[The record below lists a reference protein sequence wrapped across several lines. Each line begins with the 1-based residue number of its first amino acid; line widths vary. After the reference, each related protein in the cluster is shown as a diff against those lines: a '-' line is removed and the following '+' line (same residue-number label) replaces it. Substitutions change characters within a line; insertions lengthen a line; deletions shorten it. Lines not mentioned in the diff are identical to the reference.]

1 MPSLLPWANPAWN
14 KLILVHKAPDFPH
27 QHQICS
33 RFSTTAQ
40 LSFFPSL
47 LCPPCTNPAHRGSAQ
62 PIHLCTP
69 NISLSSFG
77 KPSIPASQSTAA
89 NIQPQIFLEEERE
102 YPLMKCSPGFSSSI
116 QRSQPDI
123 ATLCAAQGRVSS
135 EPGSVLGYANVL
147 ELSAVL
153 ITMQGATAA
162 LGFVPFA
169 TFPYWALRVELWH
182 PAFPAC
188 AWKMCRDVL

>member
-14 KLILVHKAPDFPH
+14 KLILVHKAPDFPR
-27 QHQICS
+27 QHQIPS

-47 LCPPCTNPAHRGSAQ
+47 LCPPCTNPAPRGSAR
-62 PIHLCTP
+62 PVHLCTP

-123 ATLCAAQGRVSS
+123 ATPCAAQGRVSS
-135 EPGSVLGYANVL
+135 EPGSVLGYADVL

-153 ITMQGATAA
+153 IYHAGSNCSSGICSLRHLSM
-162 LGFVPFA
+162 LGS
-169 TFPYWALRVELWH
+169 LG
-182 PAFPAC
+182 
-188 AWKMCRDVL
+188 